1 MVESDL
7 CRSVTPTSRCWRP
20 TVRTGDTRAARRST
34 PTTREPRIPC
44 TGRTGGLFIMAYIE
58 NANIQVK
65 VNNKFSRLQGKFY
78 EKLTA
83 RKIYINQPDNY
94 FYHGGSK
101 TGEMS

>member
-1 MVESDL
+1 
-7 CRSVTPTSRCWRP
+7 
-20 TVRTGDTRAARRST
+20 
-34 PTTREPRIPC
+34 
-44 TGRTGGLFIMAYIE
+44 MAYIE